1 MTNTIIA
8 VYNSHE
14 EAEAA
19 VKSLANDGVDLK
31 KLSIVGK
38 NYHSEEN
45 VTGYYTNG
53 DRMKTWG
60 SAGAFWGGLWGLL
73 FGAGVFFIP
82 GFGPVAIAGPLIAS
96 VVAGLEG
103 AITVGGISA
112 LGAALIGLGIP
123 KHSVLKYE
131 TEIKSDKLVIIYKDD
146 NGKDIETI
154 KAKLEENKQA
164 NVDAF

>member
-1 MTNTIIA
+1 MTNMVVA
-8 VYNSHE
+8 VYSSHE
-14 EAEAA
+14 AAEAA
-19 VKSLANDGVDLK
+19 IKSLADQDIDLK
-31 KLSIVGK
+31 KLSIIGK

-73 FGAGVFFIP
+73 FGAGIFFIP
-82 GFGPVAIAGPLIAS
+82 GVGPVAVAGPVIAS

-103 AITVGGISA
+103 AIALGGISA
-112 LGAALIGLGIP
+112 LGAGLIGLGIP

-131 TEIKSDKLVIIYKDD
+131 TEIKSDKFVVIYKGTEEEAK
-146 NGKDIETI
+146 NI
-154 KAKLEENKQA
+154 KAKLEA
-164 NVDAF
+164 NGTHNSIDEY

>member
-131 TEIKSDKLVIIYKDD
+131 TEIKSDKFVIIYKDD